1 MRSGREKC
9 LSAQSAV
16 LGVMLLCCSS
26 DGKVKECEQWHAA
39 IAHIWE
45 FFDQRGEPTV
55 AFQHIQCRDVFFLTK
70 IRQGSFSPVILGHE
84 FGHHIV
90 FTCNNYLWCRPKFC
104 KENVLVFTL
113 FPITD
118 FCLKSHELVVQSQF
132 ILTSDSVQSHLISFG
147 SAECFCSA
155 KVSKSAC
162 TCLSLLL
169 CSSFMM
175 KAMVMLFNAL
185 KNF

>member
-118 FCLKSHELVVQSQF
+118 FCLKSHELLVQSQF
-132 ILTSDSVQSHLISFG
+132 I
-147 SAECFCSA
+147 
-155 KVSKSAC
+155 VSPHFLWFSRM
-162 TCLSLLL
+162 LLL
-169 CSSFMM
+169 CKSVKKCMHM
-175 KAMVMLFNAL
+175 PLFASLFIFYDEGNGHA
-185 KNF
+185 F